1 MQAYAQ
7 KIIVAVL
14 TLLMIACG
22 FQLRGTIDAN
32 FKSLSVYGGSEGLS
46 KHLKKRFKQS
56 GIEINTQNP
65 ERILEIISDR
75 LDKRILSLSST
86 GSVQEY
92 ELDYEVKYRF
102 KTPQTEWSE
111 QLSIKLT
118 RTYTYDDE
126 KRVAKELEEKN
137 LIDGMRDEVVRSI
150 VNQMIVIQ

>member
-65 ERILEIISDR
+65 ERILEIISDK

>member
-32 FKSLSVYGGSEGLS
+32 FKSLAVYGGSEGLS

-92 ELDYEVKYRF
+92 DLEYEVKYRF

>member
-1 MQAYAQ
+1 MSILEALEKKQ
-7 KIIVAVL
+7 KQLLVLAGQEAVIV
-14 TLLMIACG
+14 
-22 FQLRGTIDAN
+22 N
-32 FKSLSVYGGSEGLS
+32 EVYTELFNE
-46 KHLKKRFKQS
+46 KKKND
-56 GIEINTQNP
+56 IEINTQNP
-65 ERILEIISDR
+65 ERILEIISDK

>member
-1 MQAYAQ
+1 MQNYGQ

-14 TLLMIACG
+14 TILMIACG

-32 FKSLSVYGGSEGLS
+32 FKSISIYGGSEALS

-56 GIEINTQNP
+56 GIEIDNPNP
-65 ERILEIISDR
+65 ERILEIISDK
-75 LDKRILSLSST
+75 LDKRILSLSSA

>member
-65 ERILEIISDR
+65 ERILEIISDK

-111 QLSIKLT
+111 QLAIKLT

>member
-65 ERILEIISDR
+65 ERILEIISDK

-137 LIDGMRDEVVRSI
+137 LIEGMRDEVVRSI

>member
-65 ERILEIISDR
+65 ERILEIISDK

-126 KRVAKELEEKN
+126 KRVAKELEEKI
-137 LIDGMRDEVVRSI
+137 L
-150 VNQMIVIQ
+150 

>member
-111 QLSIKLT
+111 QLAIKLT

>member
-1 MQAYAQ
+1 MQTYAQ

-65 ERILEIISDR
+65 ERILEIISDK

-111 QLSIKLT
+111 QLAIKLT